1 MCSSLIIPSSLTFS
15 PNSHFIYRQD
25 SIFPSHPFLLRP
37 KTPKFSL
44 FASVSEKTSEFSWG
58 LSDPNA
64 FNEFNGWD
72 FVEPPVIKKKK
83 QQKGLSK
90 FLVIGMSVSLAAGL
104 GVASYFSLYQKGF
117 KFQFTGPFGGLHD
130 KLVPNEAASK
140 AEDDE
145 TAADLLMES
154 AQISETI
161 EQGVSDS
168 DDKNVAVE
176 TSHVTTKAVA
186 RRVLGRITIPFA
198 VDSTQE
204 EALFVLKKLKIIED
218 DVKAD
223 ELCTRREYARW
234 FVNANTQL
242 ERWRKHRIVPS
253 VVLSGST
260 VTAFDDVSVE
270 DPDFAAI
277 QSLAEAGIIPS
288 KLLDREFAS
297 TPNVSEDQGIC
308 FFPNRFLSRQDLIS
322 WKVKIEYEVMPG
334 IDKEI
339 SRKNIGFL
347 DVRDINSEALVV
359 LFVDLRAGERSIL
372 RRVFGQ
378 AKRFQPNKPSTKA
391 QAAVSLTSGRMEEYI
406 QSELSKLEAE
416 NSSRLMA
423 MEEIKTVLLDRGEI
437 QRIWE
442 SKMEVE
448 RSRGFEVEWDYLA
461 SVRDLEEEKI
471 VQENAQAD
479 LLKQKAALD
488 CQKQLLS
495 SLKEEVDEMSERL
508 AFEKSKHVDEQ
519 SNLSGTLQDL
529 QVKHEALLDA
539 KSLLEAEIEALRKLR
554 SWVEDEA
561 RRSQTRAKVLEEVGR
576 RWKWE
581 EQ

>member
-234 FVNANTQL
+234 LVNANTQL

-347 DVRDINSEALVV
+347 DVRDINSEALVG

>member
-1 MCSSLIIPSSLTFS
+1 M
-15 PNSHFIYRQD
+15 
-25 SIFPSHPFLLRP
+25 
-37 KTPKFSL
+37 
-44 FASVSEKTSEFSWG
+44 
-58 LSDPNA
+58 
-64 FNEFNGWD
+64 
-72 FVEPPVIKKKK
+72 
-83 QQKGLSK
+83 
-90 FLVIGMSVSLAAGL
+90 
-104 GVASYFSLYQKGF
+104 
-117 KFQFTGPFGGLHD
+117 
-130 KLVPNEAASK
+130 
-140 AEDDE
+140 
-145 TAADLLMES
+145 
-154 AQISETI
+154 
-161 EQGVSDS
+161 
-168 DDKNVAVE
+168 
-176 TSHVTTKAVA
+176 
-186 RRVLGRITIPFA
+186 
-198 VDSTQE
+198 
-204 EALFVLKKLKIIED
+204 
-218 DVKAD
+218 
-223 ELCTRREYARW
+223 
-234 FVNANTQL
+234 
-242 ERWRKHRIVPS
+242 
-253 VVLSGST
+253 LSGST

-288 KLLDREFAS
+288 KLSDREFAS
-297 TPNVSEDQGIC
+297 TPNVSEDQGVC
-308 FFPNRFLSRQDLIS
+308 FFPNRFLSRQDLVS
-322 WKVKIEYEVMPG
+322 WKAKIEYEVMPG

-347 DVRDINSEALVV
+347 DVRDINSEALVG

-442 SKMEVE
+442 SKMKVE

-471 VQENAQAD
+471 VQENAQAE
-479 LLKQKAALD
+479 LLRQKAALD

-529 QVKHEALLDA
+529 QIKHESLLDA